1 MMHRFSSHFKKRKEG
16 RAATDDKKVNGLTNN
31 VYETNGAVAAGK
43 STDGPST
50 NPDGKVNH
58 TASRAEVESS
68 FNAFANLVH
77 AAQRPLPNQSGDGT
91 YLDDQAEHSSLWADV
106 KSLGYK
112 DAKTLMEVMKTTA
125 SGADV
130 DDKTM
135 LMERIVQVSYS
146 LNNEAMA
153 SDLKGL
159 NSSSPHC
166 LLHQRHDQ
174 ISRMPLSTS
183 YGVPSSIRLSPS

>member
-16 RAATDDKKVNGLTNN
+16 RAATDVKKVDGLTNS
-31 VYETNGAVAAGK
+31 VYETNGTIAAGK

-50 NPDGKVNH
+50 HHDGKEHH

-77 AAQRPLPNQSGDGT
+77 AAQRPLPNKLGDGT
-91 YLDDQAEHSSLWADV
+91 YPEEQAEHSSVWADI
-106 KSLGYK
+106 KSLGFK
-112 DAKTLMEVMKTTA
+112 DAKTLMEVMKNTA

-135 LMERIVQVSYS
+135 LMERVIQVSYS
-146 LNNEAMA
+146 FN
-153 SDLKGL
+153 K
-159 NSSSPHC
+159 
-166 LLHQRHDQ
+166 
-174 ISRMPLSTS
+174 
-183 YGVPSSIRLSPS
+183 